1 MTVSKKEGLPT
12 RRRVVAVCG
21 LLLLAAVTP
30 ALATALALEDA
41 QAILER
47 IDELST
53 FGEGDFASVVTII
66 TEDPGHGVTRQV
78 VQMFRRDREGTFLM
92 LVQAPSTMRGQGY
105 LRVDEN
111 LWFYDPESRRFSRT
125 STKEQFSQTDARNSD
140 FETSSYAQDYRVTAV
155 SEDRLGRHD
164 VYILDLEATSR
175 EVTYAGG
182 RLWVAKEPSLPLKV
196 ENYSETGR
204 LMRTSL
210 FPSYTNIQGTYI
222 ASTMIFVDELVQGQ
236 KTRIDLTE
244 ISVDPIPDNVFT
256 RAYVE
261 RVSR

>member
-1 MTVSKKEGLPT
+1 MIASKKHGCPPKGRIAL
-12 RRRVVAVCG
+12 VSG
-21 LLLLAAVTP
+21 FLFLAFLTP
-30 ALATALALEDA
+30 AVANALALEDA

-47 IDELST
+47 VDELST

-66 TEDPGHGVTRQV
+66 TEDQTQGVTRQV
-78 VQMFRRDREGTFLM
+78 VQMFRRDREGKFLM

-105 LRVDEN
+105 LRVDDN

-125 STKEQFSQTDARNSD
+125 SMKEQFSQTDARNSD

-155 SEDRLGRHD
+155 SEGRLGRHD

-210 FPSYTNIQGTYI
+210 FPSYTTIEGTYI
-222 ASTMIFVDELVQGQ
+222 ASTMIFVDELVEGQ